1 MILGNIGVLRIEEKF
16 FETMSKW
23 IPEENCFNI
32 VSLEEINYEAMN
44 TNNQAK
50 SFEEK
55 GIEETIFVAMDKLI
69 YEVKCFEG
77 I

>member
-23 IPEENCFNI
+23 IPEDNCFKS

-55 GIEETIFVAMDKLI
+55 GIEETIFEAMDKMNN
-69 YEVKCFEG
+69 EVNCFES